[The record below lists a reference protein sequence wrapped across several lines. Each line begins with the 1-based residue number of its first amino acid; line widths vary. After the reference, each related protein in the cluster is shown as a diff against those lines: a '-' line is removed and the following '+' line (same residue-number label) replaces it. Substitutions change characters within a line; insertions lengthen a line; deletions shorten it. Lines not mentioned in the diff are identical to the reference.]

1 MSNAEEHN
9 KQENSDAETH
19 EQGGEQANQDHQQA
33 EKTERVA
40 MGTRESSTGLE
51 DNLAALLSYVLG
63 WVTGLVFLLM
73 EEKSSY
79 VKFHALQSVAVF
91 LPLQVM
97 AMVPIIGW
105 MLAPF
110 ITLIAMILWLFLM
123 YKAYHGERF
132 KLPIVGDFAE
142 RHQQVG

>member
-1 MSNAEEHN
+1 MSDDTQPNEDHN
-9 KQENSDAETH
+9 TA
-19 EQGGEQANQDHQQA
+19 EQATEESADEHTA
-33 EKTERVA
+33 ERVT

-51 DNLAALLSYVLG
+51 DNLAALLCYVLG
-63 WVTGLVFLLM
+63 WITGLVFLLM
-73 EEKSSY
+73 EEKSSF
-79 VKFHALQSVAVF
+79 VKFHALQSLAVF

-97 AMVPIIGW
+97 AMVPFIGW

-110 ITLIAMILWLFLM
+110 LTLIGMILWIVLM

-142 RHQQVG
+142 RHQQVK